1 LLFWHLKIVCKKKFF
16 EQREGNKMASKV
28 SPIPKGY
35 HSISPNLVVN
45 DADGAINFYKRAFGA
60 EELFRMNSSDGK
72 VVHAELKIGDS
83 MLMLSDEMPGGKCRG
98 PLSLGGSPVNIFL
111 YVEDVDRVFK
121 QAVDAGAKVE
131 MPLADMFWGDRWGS
145 LSVPFGHSWSLATH
159 KEDVQPEELHRRGK
173 EEMAKWAKE
182 AAHA

>member
-1 LLFWHLKIVCKKKFF
+1 
-16 EQREGNKMASKV
+16 MASKV
-28 SPIPKGY
+28 KPIPEGY
-35 HSISPNLVVN
+35 HTISPNLVVS
-45 DADGAINFYKRAFGA
+45 DAKGAIDFYKKAFGA
-60 EELFRMNSSDGK
+60 QELFRMNFPDGK

-83 MLMLSDEMPGGKCRG
+83 MLMLSDEMPGGKCRA
-98 PLSLGGSPVNIFL
+98 PQSLGGSPVNIFL

-145 LSVPFGHSWSLATH
+145 LTDPFGHSWSLATH
-159 KEDVQPEELHRRGK
+159 KEDVKPDELRRRGQ

-182 AAHA
+182 GAHA

>member
-1 LLFWHLKIVCKKKFF
+1 
-16 EQREGNKMASKV
+16 MASKV

-35 HSISPNLVVN
+35 HTISPNLVVS
-45 DADGAINFYKRAFGA
+45 DADQAIDFYKKAFGA
-60 EELFRMNSSDGK
+60 QELFRMNFPSGK

-83 MLMLSDEMPGGKCRG
+83 MLMLADEMPGGKCRA
-98 PLSLGGSPVNIFL
+98 PQSLGGSPVNIFL
-111 YVEDVDRVFK
+111 YVEEVDRVFK

-145 LSVPFGHSWSLATH
+145 LTDPFGHSWSLATH
-159 KEDVQPEELHRRGK
+159 KEDVKPDELRRRGQ

-182 AAHA
+182 GAHA